1 MEKDWPTFTTLENKL
16 KKISIVTPCFN
27 EGGGIV
33 KFLESIEAAL
43 KNASGYQFHVIVVD
57 DCSLD
62 NSIRL
67 LEKFSFKSS
76 HLSLHLLCN
85 QFNLG
90 HQGSI
95 YQGLLYTTHLEQDY
109 VIIMDSDGEDN
120 PTAIPMLLKKT
131 DYDIVEVKRRKRS
144 ESFIFRILY
153 LFYKI
158 LFRIISGKTM
168 NYGNFCMLRM
178 NVVEKIKHTSFIHLP
193 AYLLKHGGKRT
204 FIEYDRSARID
215 GQSKLGYKGL
225 LMHAFKSFVEFGNDL
240 LLWFL
245 RLFGIVFVVLVGISI
260 NLFYQKFIAHTAIAG
275 WFSTLFL
282 ELLNLAMMCIGFF
295 VLGILLVNLMH
306 HNTVSRNR
314 IYKLIKKQES
324 L

>member
-1 MEKDWPTFTTLENKL
+1 MENNTN
-16 KKISIVTPCFN
+16 KISIVTPCFN
-27 EGGGIV
+27 EGGGIIQ
-33 KFLESIEAAL
+33 FLESIENAL
-43 KNASGYQFHVIVVD
+43 KNETGYYFQVIVVD

-62 NSIRL
+62 DSIKI
-67 LEKFSFKSS
+67 LEKFSFKTPN
-76 HLSLHLLCN
+76 LSLHLLCN

-95 YQGLLYTTHLEQDY
+95 YQGLLYTTNLQQDY
-109 VIIMDSDGEDN
+109 VVIMDSDGEDN
-120 PTAIPMLLKKT
+120 PAAIPLLIKNK
-131 DYDIVEVKRRKRS
+131 DYDIVEVKRLKRS
-144 ESFIFRILY
+144 EGFLFRLLY
-153 LFYKI
+153 LFYKL

-204 FIEYDRSARID
+204 FIEYNRSPRID
-215 GQSKLGYKGL
+215 GKSKLGYKGL

-245 RLFGIVFVVLVGISI
+245 RLFGIVFLLLMGISV
-260 NLFYQKFIAHTAIAG
+260 NLFYQKFVAHTAIAG

-282 ELLNLAMMCIGFF
+282 ELLNLAMMCMGFF
-295 VLGILLVNLMH
+295 VLGILLINLMH
-306 HNTVSRNR
+306 HNNVNRNSIYR
-314 IYKLIKKQES
+314 IIKKQDQV
-324 L
+324 